1 MRWTSASLRVMKLRH
16 GEVSGVCCLPGSAD
30 GHQHISAEGARDT
43 AIPWL
48 PFCSSIGHPDC
59 WRRAH
64 NRSPRTGAARQSA
77 CPGQSD
83 AIVLGPDAEGR
94 SSGARENRKV
104 GSPYGRFALWSVR
117 LTGRRRT
124 DHKANRNKANRPAPL
139 SSASFVLSFSSSCSS
154 SSSSLSPYFYLR
166 CIS

>member
-48 PFCSSIGHPDC
+48 PFCTSIGHPEC
-59 WRRAH
+59 WRRAY

-83 AIVLGPDAEGR
+83 AIALGPDAEGW
-94 SSGARENRKV
+94 SFGARENRILTPVWKAVV
-104 GSPYGRFALWSVR
+104 GVFGIEFHAGLGWQRAHACHSSRSRLWSDMFLVR
-117 LTGRRRT
+117 
-124 DHKANRNKANRPAPL
+124 
-139 SSASFVLSFSSSCSS
+139 
-154 SSSSLSPYFYLR
+154 
-166 CIS
+166 